1 MLPKPLIFFLLMMV
15 FAPLS
20 AQGVHPEVQA
30 KIDSLQAW
38 ITDRVSK
45 GESIDPLVLESWN
58 QRIRKA
64 QDDLKNSPPSEMG
77 IQPHSGPGAEM
88 KTMSGYVGTSFQ
100 VPVGKQWKIRKVTC
114 SAGLGEY
121 QILVKSIPFPSVL
134 NPGETLKTPSFSS
147 EAALLTEDQTE
158 IIYTFEILEFQ
169 IGQ

>member
-1 MLPKPLIFFLLMMV
+1 MSPKKFISFLVFIFCG
-15 FAPLS
+15 ALS
-20 AQGVHPEVQA
+20 AQGVHPEVQS

-38 ITDRVSK
+38 ISERVSK
-45 GESIDPLVLESWN
+45 GESIDPALLENWN
-58 QRIRKA
+58 RRIRETQEK
-64 QDDLKNSPPSEMG
+64 LKNTPASEQG
-77 IQPHSGPGAEM
+77 IQAPSGPAAEM

-121 QILVKSIPFPSVL
+121 QILVKSIPFPSPL
-134 NPGETLKTPSFSS
+134 NPGETLKTPSFSA

-158 IIYTFEILEFQ
+158 IIYTFEIMEFQ

>member
-1 MLPKPLIFFLLMMV
+1 MLPKPLIFFLLMTG

-45 GESIDPLVLESWN
+45 GESLDPLELESWN

-64 QDDLKNSPPSEMG
+64 QDELKNSPPSEMG

>member
-1 MLPKPLIFFLLMMV
+1 MLPKPLIFFLLMMI
-15 FAPLS
+15 FAPVS

-30 KIDSLQAW
+30 KIDSLQSW
-38 ITDRVSK
+38 ITERVSK

-64 QDDLKNSPPSEMG
+64 QEDLKNTPPSEMG
-77 IQPHSGPGAEM
+77 IQPNSGPAAEM

-100 VPVGKQWKIRKVTC
+100 VPAGKQWKIRKVTC

-121 QILVKSIPFPSVL
+121 QILVKSIPFPTVL

-147 EAALLTEDQTE
+147 EATLLTEDQTE

>member
-1 MLPKPLIFFLLMMV
+1 MLPKPLIFFLLIMV

-77 IQPHSGPGAEM
+77 IQPHS
-88 KTMSGYVGTSFQ
+88 
-100 VPVGKQWKIRKVTC
+100 
-114 SAGLGEY
+114 
-121 QILVKSIPFPSVL
+121 
-134 NPGETLKTPSFSS
+134 
-147 EAALLTEDQTE
+147 
-158 IIYTFEILEFQ
+158 
-169 IGQ
+169 

>member
-1 MLPKPLIFFLLMMV
+1 MQPKPLIFFLLMMA
-15 FAPLS
+15 FSPLG

-77 IQPHSGPGAEM
+77 IQPHSGPAAEM

-100 VPVGKQWKIRKVTC
+100 VPMGKQWKIRKVTC

-121 QILVKSIPFPSVL
+121 QILVKSVPFPDVL
-134 NPGETLKTPSFSS
+134 NPMETLKTPSFSA

-158 IIYTFEILEFQ
+158 IIYTFEIMEYQ

>member
-1 MLPKPLIFFLLMMV
+1 MV

-100 VPVGKQWKIRKVTC
+100 VPEGKQWKIRKVTC

-134 NPGETLKTPSFSS
+134 NPGETLKTPSFSA

>member
-1 MLPKPLIFFLLMMV
+1 MAFSPLG
-15 FAPLS
+15 

-77 IQPHSGPGAEM
+77 IQPHSGPAAEM

-100 VPVGKQWKIRKVTC
+100 VPMGKQWKIRKVTC

-121 QILVKSIPFPSVL
+121 QILVKSVPFPDVL
-134 NPGETLKTPSFSS
+134 NPMETLKTPSFSA

-158 IIYTFEILEFQ
+158 IIYTFEIMEYQ